1 MQRQCC
7 WNQEEE
13 QFAPVLRRMI
23 PILDE
28 ECRQA
33 EERYLDAKRRRD
45 AVQEM
50 FAEEIRM
57 ERRKKIHVTN
67 VRIIVMLY
75 ASDFAISR

>member
-1 MQRQCC
+1 MQRQCS

-13 QFAPVLRRMI
+13 HFAPVLRRMI

-50 FAEEIRM
+50 FAAELLM
-57 ERRKKIHVTN
+57 ERRKKILVIN
-67 VRIIVMLY
+67 ALIIAIHRVL
-75 ASDFAISR
+75 DFVISR